1 MLGNQWAHA
10 SLAADHNDDALR
22 RIELIQVDS
31 ATCDQTNRPVTDA
44 LELLQRTR
52 RVGDAADGQ
61 QRGGAGGG
69 DFDGG
74 GNADG
79 AVLGD
84 EHCTGA
90 DGLGG
95 AQDRAQI
102 VGILD
107 LVGEHQQ
114 LWRWFDD
121 AFELGVRERRRRG
134 DDTLMA
140 RRAGHSHQGLVAAR
154 LLPHLRFGGEL
165 KDRGDAIGE
174 ARVVV
179 HTVHLRGVRLQPRR
193 DRMDAVDAAGA
204 GARCAPWIYK
214 VSAFHYHSSLV
225 RIINRYILREILVP
239 FALGLAVFT
248 LILLIARILK
258 LVEMVVNRGV
268 PLLEVLKLFSYI
280 LPAFLEVTVPMA
292 LLLAVIVAFGRLS
305 SDSEII
311 ALKTS
316 GVSLY
321 QLVRPVALFAIV
333 IYVVALGL
341 SLYARPWG
349 NSLLRNG
356 LYEIAK
362 TRASAGIK
370 EKVFTDDFSG
380 LVIYV
385 DRIEPPGN
393 TLRGILISDTR
404 DPTQHNTVFAEVGL
418 LVPNEA
424 LHVLVLRLLSGTIHA
439 FYPEDRSYH
448 RTEFSIYDISLDLNT
463 ALAKL
468 QPREKDPSEMTVPEL
483 RAAMA
488 TKRAAGQ
495 PANSEAVE
503 LQRKFSIP
511 FACLAFAA
519 IGVPIG
525 IRPSRS
531 ARSRGFTMSLTI
543 IFAYYVLLSMGES
556 LGERGVL
563 SAAVALW
570 IPNVLLTAL
579 AVVLFGRAAREGG
592 PRRSGMLGSWVLS
605 LRLRLA
611 ALAGSKSS

>member
-1 MLGNQWAHA
+1 M
-10 SLAADHNDDALR
+10 
-22 RIELIQVDS
+22 
-31 ATCDQTNRPVTDA
+31 
-44 LELLQRTR
+44 
-52 RVGDAADGQ
+52 
-61 QRGGAGGG
+61 
-69 DFDGG
+69 
-74 GNADG
+74 
-79 AVLGD
+79 
-84 EHCTGA
+84 
-90 DGLGG
+90 
-95 AQDRAQI
+95 
-102 VGILD
+102 
-107 LVGEHQQ
+107 
-114 LWRWFDD
+114 
-121 AFELGVRERRRRG
+121 
-134 DDTLMA
+134 
-140 RRAGHSHQGLVAAR
+140 
-154 LLPHLRFGGEL
+154 
-165 KDRGDAIGE
+165 
-174 ARVVV
+174 
-179 HTVHLRGVRLQPRR
+179 
-193 DRMDAVDAAGA
+193 
-204 GARCAPWIYK
+204 
-214 VSAFHYHSSLV
+214 

-239 FALGLAVFT
+239 FGLGLAVFT
-248 LILLIARILK
+248 LILVIARILK

-268 PLLEVLKLFSYI
+268 PLLDVLKLFSYI

-305 SDSEII
+305 SDSEIV

-321 QLVRPVALFAIV
+321 QLMRPVALFAV
-333 IYVVALGL
+333 VVYLVALAL
-341 SLYARPWG
+341 SMYARPWG

-404 DPTQHNTVFAEVGL
+404 DPTQRNTVFAEVGL

-424 LHVLVLRLLSGTIHA
+424 LHVLLLRLLGGSIHA
-439 FYPEDRSYH
+439 FYPKDRSYH
-448 RTEFSIYDISLDLNT
+448 RTDFSIYDISLDLNT

-468 QPREKDPSEMTVPEL
+468 QPHEKDPSEMTVPEL

-488 TKRAAGQ
+488 ARRAAGQ
-495 PANSEAVE
+495 TAYGESVE

-519 IGVPIG
+519 IAVPLG

-543 IFAYYVLLSMGES
+543 IFAYYVMLSMGES

-563 SAAVALW
+563 QAALALW
-570 IPNVLLTAL
+570 IPNVLLTGLAL
-579 AVVLFGRAAREGG
+579 ALFTRAARETE
-592 PRRSGMLGSWVLS
+592 PRQFGVLGTWAGA

-611 ALAGSKSS
+611 ALAGSKSKTS

>member
-1 MLGNQWAHA
+1 M
-10 SLAADHNDDALR
+10 
-22 RIELIQVDS
+22 DS
-31 ATCDQTNRPVTDA
+31 
-44 LELLQRTR
+44 
-52 RVGDAADGQ
+52 
-61 QRGGAGGG
+61 
-69 DFDGG
+69 
-74 GNADG
+74 
-79 AVLGD
+79 
-84 EHCTGA
+84 
-90 DGLGG
+90 
-95 AQDRAQI
+95 
-102 VGILD
+102 
-107 LVGEHQQ
+107 
-114 LWRWFDD
+114 
-121 AFELGVRERRRRG
+121 
-134 DDTLMA
+134 
-140 RRAGHSHQGLVAAR
+140 
-154 LLPHLRFGGEL
+154 
-165 KDRGDAIGE
+165 
-174 ARVVV
+174 
-179 HTVHLRGVRLQPRR
+179 
-193 DRMDAVDAAGA
+193 VDAAIA
-204 GARCAPWIYK
+204 TTRFAPWIYK

-239 FALGLAVFT
+239 FGLGLAVFT

-321 QLVRPVALFAIV
+321 QLTRPVALFAV
-333 IYVVALGL
+333 VVYLVALAT

-349 NSLLRNG
+349 NSLLRDG

-404 DPTQHNTVFAEVGL
+404 DSTQRNTVFAEVGL

-424 LHVLVLRLLSGTIHA
+424 LHMLVLRLLGGSIHA
-439 FYPEDRSYH
+439 FYPKDRSYH

-463 ALAKL
+463 AFAKM
-468 QPREKDPSEMTVPEL
+468 QPREKDPSEMTLPEL
-483 RAAMA
+483 AASMA

-503 LQRKFSIP
+503 VQRKFSIP

-519 IGVPIG
+519 IGVPLG

-531 ARSRGFTMSLTI
+531 ARSRGFTMSLSI
-543 IFAYYVLLSMGES
+543 IFGYYVLLSMGES

-563 SAAVALW
+563 PAVVALW
-570 IPNVLLTAL
+570 IPNVALTAL
-579 AVVLFGRAAREGG
+579 ALVLFARALRESE
-592 PRRSGMLGSWVLS
+592 PRHFRTLGTWVLS
-605 LRLRLA
+605 VRLRLA
-611 ALAGSKSS
+611 ALAGVKTN

>member
-1 MLGNQWAHA
+1 M
-10 SLAADHNDDALR
+10 
-22 RIELIQVDS
+22 
-31 ATCDQTNRPVTDA
+31 
-44 LELLQRTR
+44 
-52 RVGDAADGQ
+52 
-61 QRGGAGGG
+61 
-69 DFDGG
+69 
-74 GNADG
+74 
-79 AVLGD
+79 
-84 EHCTGA
+84 
-90 DGLGG
+90 
-95 AQDRAQI
+95 
-102 VGILD
+102 
-107 LVGEHQQ
+107 
-114 LWRWFDD
+114 
-121 AFELGVRERRRRG
+121 
-134 DDTLMA
+134 
-140 RRAGHSHQGLVAAR
+140 
-154 LLPHLRFGGEL
+154 
-165 KDRGDAIGE
+165 
-174 ARVVV
+174 
-179 HTVHLRGVRLQPRR
+179 
-193 DRMDAVDAAGA
+193 
-204 GARCAPWIYK
+204 
-214 VSAFHYHSSLV
+214 

-239 FALGLAVFT
+239 FGLGLAVFT

-292 LLLAVIVAFGRLS
+292 VLLAVMVAFGRLS
-305 SDSEII
+305 SDSEIV

-321 QLVRPVALFAIV
+321 QLTRPVALFAAV
-333 IYVVALGL
+333 IYLIALAL

-349 NSLLRNG
+349 NSLLRNA

-370 EKVFTDDFSG
+370 EKVFSDDFAG

-424 LHVLVLRLLSGTIHA
+424 LHVLVLRLLGGTIHA
-439 FYPEDRSYH
+439 FYPQDRSYH

-468 QPREKDPSEMTVPEL
+468 QPREKDQSEMTVPEL
-483 RAAMA
+483 QAAIAARRA
-488 TKRAAGQ
+488 TGQ
-495 PANSEAVE
+495 PAHAEAVE

-511 FACLAFAA
+511 FACLAFAGLA
-519 IGVPIG
+519 VPLG

-531 ARSRGFTMSLTI
+531 ARSRGFTMSLSI

-570 IPNVLLTAL
+570 IPNVLLTSLAL
-579 AVVLFGRAAREGG
+579 LLFMRAARERE
-592 PRRSGMLGSWVLS
+592 PWQFRRLRTWALS

-611 ALAGSKSS
+611 ALAGTKAS